1 MTKAS
6 GSNQRKPRKWKG
18 NGRDK
23 NHALAAFRKYKK
35 IEKAKKQ
42 ADIDRYNEL
51 CGPVTVTYINK

>member
-23 NHALAAFRKYKK
+23 NHALTAFRKWKK
-35 IEKAKKQ
+35 IEKARKT
-42 ADIDRYNEL
+42 AEIDRYNEL
-51 CGPVTVTYINK
+51 CGPVTITYKQ